1 MRNGY
6 LYLLF
11 RVGNLR
17 TKSYLIET
25 HITAKVVF
33 PKKINEEGQR
43 IAFDEEEIKVGYI
56 VLGLIAPSP

>member
-1 MRNGY
+1 MRNGW

-17 TKSYLIET
+17 TKSQIIET

-33 PKKINEEGQR
+33 PKVVTEEGEY
-43 IAFDEEEIKVGYI
+43 ISFDQEELKV
-56 VLGLIAPSP
+56 VA